1 MKYQKIFPKDWVD
14 MHPYTTI
21 DSVDQYYT
29 KVANRVA
36 EQQQPSSNLHRRKQS

>member
-1 MKYQKIFPKDWVD
+1 MYLCDTIQCLKNMKYQKIFPKDWVD

-29 KVANRVA
+29 KVASRVA
-36 EQQQPSSNLHRRKQS
+36 